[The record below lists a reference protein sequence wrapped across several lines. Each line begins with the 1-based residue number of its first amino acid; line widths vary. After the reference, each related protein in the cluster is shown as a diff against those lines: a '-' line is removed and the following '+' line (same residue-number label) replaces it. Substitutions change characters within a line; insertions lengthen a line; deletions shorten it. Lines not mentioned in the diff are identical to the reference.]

1 MKSAPS
7 SQHPL
12 ILGLTL
18 SVLLLST
25 SNGSNDKA
33 AEWSR
38 FRGPNGSGVAPTH
51 YQPPITL
58 GPEFEAWR
66 TRVPAGLSSPVIGNG
81 RIFLTGIE
89 GEQLVTL
96 AFEHETGKLL
106 WRRNAPVT
114 ASEKVHS
121 ACSPAASTPLV
132 YRGHLYVYFG
142 SFGLLCYDLD
152 GTEIWR
158 KPIPTPQ
165 SLYGMSTSPI
175 GNEDHVILVLDS
187 DRNLTE
193 SKLSESAIL
202 AVNASDGETA
212 WKTSRPFSRSGW
224 STPVLLKHHS
234 RTDLIVL
241 GHGRLQAYDA
251 KTGEGRWFLKGFS
264 RETIAVPLIGTG
276 MIFASS
282 SRLGGGGDIEKN
294 PEPFWNS
301 LMPFD
306 SNSNGQIERSEMV
319 GDFTFPFRPELPP
332 GHPGFGMPL
341 PKDNAKRRER
351 IDWILTWIDKNN
363 DGIWTRE
370 EFFEN
375 LRTGKESPLLAAVT
389 PGGRGDISTTHVE
402 WEINRGIP
410 EVPSPIF
417 HEGEIYLV
425 RKGGVLS
432 ALNAQS
438 GDSLFRERI
447 PDAPGQYAAS
457 PVIANDHLYLVS
469 SLGLVSIV
477 RIGESLDL
485 VHQFDLR
492 EFSET
497 TPAIDA
503 STIYFRTGD
512 HLIAYRNKKGGNQP

>member
-1 MKSAPS
+1 
-7 SQHPL
+7 
-12 ILGLTL
+12 
-18 SVLLLST
+18 
-25 SNGSNDKA
+25 
-33 AEWSR
+33 
-38 FRGPNGSGVAPTH
+38 
-51 YQPPITL
+51 
-58 GPEFEAWR
+58 
-66 TRVPAGLSSPVIGNG
+66 
-81 RIFLTGIE
+81 
-89 GEQLVTL
+89 
-96 AFEHETGKLL
+96 
-106 WRRNAPVT
+106 
-114 ASEKVHS
+114 
-121 ACSPAASTPLV
+121 
-132 YRGHLYVYFG
+132 
-142 SFGLLCYDLD
+142 
-152 GTEIWR
+152 
-158 KPIPTPQ
+158 
-165 SLYGMSTSPI
+165 
-175 GNEDHVILVLDS
+175 
-187 DRNLTE
+187 
-193 SKLSESAIL
+193 
-202 AVNASDGETA
+202 
-212 WKTSRPFSRSGW
+212 
-224 STPVLLKHHS
+224 
-234 RTDLIVL
+234 
-241 GHGRLQAYDA
+241 
-251 KTGEGRWFLKGFS
+251 
-264 RETIAVPLIGTG
+264 
-276 MIFASS
+276 
-282 SRLGGGGDIEKN
+282 
-294 PEPFWNS
+294 
-301 LMPFD
+301 
-306 SNSNGQIERSEMV
+306 
-319 GDFTFPFRPELPP
+319 
-332 GHPGFGMPL
+332 MPL

-485 VHQFDLR
+485 VHLFDLR